1 MGGQRVNL
9 KLDVST
15 RSRLGELKRDGET
28 WDGVLTRA
36 AEALEEREDG
46 PTEGPVCEECGTVA
60 ATWTLRE
67 GTVVCTDCDDA
78 GSGE

>member
-9 KLDVST
+9 KLDIST

-36 AEALEEREDG
+36 AEALEERDAG
-46 PTEGPVCEECGTVA
+46 PTRGPVCDDCGSVA
-60 ATWTLRE
+60 ATWVLRD
-67 GTVVCTDCDDA
+67 GAVVCTDCDAADA
-78 GSGE
+78 EG

>member
-36 AEALEEREDG
+36 AEALEEQRDG
-46 PTEGPVCEECGTVA
+46 RSQGPVCDECEEVA
-60 ATWTLRE
+60 ATWKLRG
-67 GTVVCTDCDDA
+67 GTVLCIDCA
-78 GSGE
+78 SAESQS

>member
-36 AEALEEREDG
+36 AEALEEPED
-46 PTEGPVCEECGTVA
+46 ESARGPVCDECEEVA
-60 ATWTLRE
+60 ATWRLRG
-67 GTVVCTDCDDA
+67 GTVVCTDCA
-78 GSGE
+78 ATE

>member
-1 MGGQRVNL
+1 MGYVWDTLGGQRVNL
-9 KLDVST
+9 KLDIST

-46 PTEGPVCEECGTVA
+46 PARGPVCEDCGAVA
-60 ATWTLRE
+60 AT
-67 GTVVCTDCDDA
+67 
-78 GSGE
+78 